1 MIKKKQLS
9 DKIETL
15 VNPLKL
21 SVKTVTSAVKSAP
34 DTFIST
40 LDGFTKMFSLK
51 ASEPEQIVEAMK
63 VGASIDIE
71 VWLPLLIMT
80 K

>member
-1 MIKKKQLS
+1 LS

-15 VNPLKL
+15 VNPLKQ

-34 DTFIST
+34 DTFINT
-40 LDGFTKMFSLK
+40 LDGFTKMFYPK
-51 ASEPEQIVEAMK
+51 TSEPEQIVEAIK

-71 VWLPLLIMT
+71 VRLDYPS